1 MASEYIVDPITNL
14 NSGTILNDV
23 LHGEILASPT
33 LGDFE
38 GIHIEGDGTRYTF
51 LKTSAWSASHENTLD
66 AVVTAHTGTPLPGG
80 TDISYQTAVVV
91 QDSGT
96 HEIMLTPP
104 NPISTNYT
112 LTLPASVGSTD
123 QILKTTDNS
132 GTLNWGTHSS
142 GPSQIIHYNFGGDL
156 NNTGSGSNANKN
168 FSMYLGKATEGDLAA
183 TSLKTRA
190 PIGYNGNLVKVSYV
204 MQDTFSIGIEMRIYV
219 NGNESG
225 GTITYDDSLDFTCPT
240 TTAGVVTFNSP
251 MAVSVGDYI
260 QIQYRNG
267 AAGGSNED
275 PDDSSWTIYEE
286 VTT

>member
-1 MASEYIVDPITNL
+1 MAYEYIVDPIGDL

-23 LHGEILASPT
+23 LHGEILEEPT
-33 LGDFE
+33 LSDFE
-38 GIHIEGDGTRYTF
+38 GIHIEGGTRYIF
-51 LKTSAWSASHENTLD
+51 LKTSTWSASHKSTLD
-66 AVVTAHTGTPLPGG
+66 AVVTAHTATPLPGG
-80 TDISYQTAVVV
+80 TDISYQTALVL
-91 QDSGT
+91 QDPGT
-96 HEIMLTPP
+96 NGIMLTP
-104 NPISTNYT
+104 NPVSTNYT
-112 LTLPASVGSTD
+112 ITLPASVGSPG
-123 QILKTTDNS
+123 QFLKTSDNS

-204 MQDTFSIGIEMRIYV
+204 MQDTSSIGIEMRIYV
-219 NGNESG
+219 NGTESG
-225 GTITYDDSLDFTCPT
+225 GTITYEDFLDFTCPT
-240 TTAGVVTFNSP
+240 NTTGVVTFNSP
-251 MAVSVGDYI
+251 LAVSVGDYI

-267 AAGGSNED
+267 AAGGSNDD